1 MSRPRVYLAGPEVFL
16 VDCAAV
22 IAAKRDLALAYG
34 FQPNGIAEEELDPA
48 GLSLFEFGH
57 RISLANEKAMRA
69 SDLIIAN
76 LTPFR
81 GISADIG
88 TAFEL
93 GFMCALGRAAYG
105 YTNTA
110 RPYFER
116 LKDDYYHGAIAKA
129 ADGATRGPD
138 GMMVEDHGMADNLM
152 LDGGIE
158 TLGGILVRRDVEPDR
173 IWSDLSA
180 FEDCLGAA
188 AVRFGLAKAV

>member
-1 MSRPRVYLAGPEVFL
+1 MSRPRAYLAGPEVFL
-16 VDCAAV
+16 SDSAAV
-22 IAAKRDLALAYG
+22 IASKRELALSYG
-34 FQPNGIAEEELDPA
+34 FQPNGIAEEELDPT
-48 GLSLFEFGH
+48 GLSLFEFGR
-57 RISLANEKAMRA
+57 RISLANEKAMRG

-88 TAFEL
+88 TAFEV

-116 LKDDYYHGAIAKA
+116 LRDDYYHGAIAKT

-138 GMMVEDHGMADNLM
+138 GMMVEDHGMVDNLM

-158 TLGGILVRRDVEPDR
+158 TLGGILVRRQVEPDNL
-173 IWSDLSA
+173 WSDLSA
-180 FEDCLGAA
+180 FEDCLRAA
-188 AVRFGLAKAV
+188 AVRFGLARPT

>member
-57 RISLANEKAMRA
+57 RISLANEKAMRS

-105 YTNTA
+105 YTNTV

-116 LKDDYYHGAIAKA
+116 LKDDYYHGAITKA